1 MVVVLGVGLL
11 QTIYQDCSN
20 LLSSNFS
27 TFSDSDVQVDDLST
41 HTKEDENANLE
52 EKKKATPG
60 QDKTQQKIN
69 AVQKELT
76 KLYKLRDCG
85 ILPDDGK
92 KAIKNLQSEL
102 HKLELALNR
111 KKKDAERKRVGR
123 TKFKDKLTEIS
134 LANPEVDQQLAKFI
148 RQEVGRPRIET
159 DQKGLLDAIVS
170 IASYGAAADDRRRTE
185 MLKSCKSLDDLQ
197 SK

>member
-1 MVVVLGVGLL
+1 M
-11 QTIYQDCSN
+11 
-20 LLSSNFS
+20 
-27 TFSDSDVQVDDLST
+27 
-41 HTKEDENANLE
+41 
-52 EKKKATPG
+52 
-60 QDKTQQKIN
+60 
-69 AVQKELT
+69 
-76 KLYKLRDCG
+76 RDCG

-92 KAIKNLQSEL
+92 KSIRNLQSKL

-111 KKKDAERKRVGR
+111 KKKDAERKRVSR

-134 LANPEVDQQLAKFI
+134 LANPEVGQQLAKFN
-148 RQEVGRPRIET
+148 RQEAGRPRIET

-197 SK
+197 SELLNNGFHLSRTATYLRLQPRNSVSIQGKKHVKTVPVKLTKAQNVLRKKHIAHQTLLLPQSTT